1 MKIGSTQFIWLA
13 FLGSLSLLVGAYAFE
28 FLGGLKPCKICL
40 WQRWPHLGAIIIGL
54 LVLLSKSVLLMR
66 IACIV
71 VLVGAGIAFFHM
83 GVEFNWWEG
92 PSTCTSGSI
101 TNLTSAELMKKILEA
116 PITRCDDIPWSF
128 VGLSMAGW
136 NGILSIILS
145 YFWLKA
151 SYK

>member
-1 MKIGSTQFIWLA
+1 MKIGSTQLIWLA

-28 FLGGLKPCKICL
+28 FLGGLKPCKMCL

-66 IACIV
+66 IGGVII
-71 VLVGAGIAFFHM
+71 LIGAGIAFFHM

-101 TNLTSAELMKKILEA
+101 TDLTSAELMKKILEA

-136 NGILSIILS
+136 NGILSVILS